1 MMNHLSLSSIILN
14 KAYELGADCAG
25 IANVKDLKTAPAFV
39 MMPKRPHIDRV
50 GAVPYETG
58 LPEGEVKWP
67 EGIHSVLVIAVVHS
81 ESEPYKDSWLDN
93 KNPPGNMRLIEINRN
108 IHRFLEESYPE
119 IRSIPLNYYVE
130 KGGVWLKDSAAVAGL
145 GVIGKNNLLVTPRFG
160 PRVRLRAMFLSA
172 DLPSTGPL
180 QWDPCEG
187 CSMPCRAAC
196 PQKAFAQKVYDPK
209 DYDGLEQLPAR
220 DGVYRLQT
228 CDIQMKKD
236 EDNEDTSG
244 VYVEGYGKTES
255 VITYCRKCELNCVVG
270 RGV

>member
-1 MMNHLSLSSIILN
+1 
-14 KAYELGADCAG
+14 
-25 IANVKDLKTAPAFV
+25 
-39 MMPKRPHIDRV
+39 
-50 GAVPYETG
+50 
-58 LPEGEVKWP
+58 
-67 EGIHSVLVIAVVHS
+67 
-81 ESEPYKDSWLDN
+81 
-93 KNPPGNMRLIEINRN
+93 
-108 IHRFLEESYPE
+108 
-119 IRSIPLNYYVE
+119 
-130 KGGVWLKDSAAVAGL
+130 
-145 GVIGKNNLLVTPRFG
+145 
-160 PRVRLRAMFLSA
+160 MFLSA

-196 PQKAFAQKVYDPK
+196 PQQAFAQKVYDPK

-255 VITYCRKCELNCVVG
+255 VITCCRKCELNCVVG

>member
-1 MMNHLSLSSIILN
+1 MDNRSLSSLILN

-25 IANVKDLKTAPAFV
+25 IANVRDLKEAPAFV

-50 GAVPYETG
+50 GAIPYETG
-58 LPEGEVKWP
+58 LPEGVVKWP

-81 ESEPYKDSWLDN
+81 EREPFKDCWLDN
-93 KNPPGNMRLIEINRN
+93 KIPPGNMRLIEINRGIN
-108 IHRFLEESYPE
+108 QYIKAEHPE
-119 IRSIPLNYYVE
+119 VKSIPLNYYVE
-130 KGGVWLKDSAAVAGL
+130 KGGVWLKDSAVVAGL
-145 GVIGKNNLLVTPRFG
+145 GTIGKNNLLVTPRFG

-172 DLPSTGPL
+172 DIPSTGPL

-187 CSMPCRAAC
+187 CAMPCRAAC
-196 PQKAFAQKVYDPK
+196 PQKAFAEKTYDPA
-209 DYDGLEQLPAR
+209 DYDGLQKLPAR
-220 DGVYRLQT
+220 EGVYRLQT

-244 VYVEGYGKTES
+244 VVVEGYGKTES
-255 VITYCRKCELNCVVG
+255 VITYCRECELNCLVG